1 MGLTNFTPSNPGAGN
16 VPAFP
21 VAQANDGIDQYLV
34 NLNEKHKNS
43 QPILYREAVIEQTMG
58 ILITA
63 KKPNV
68 ILIGAAGVGKTAIAE
83 DIARR
88 IANNDPSVPDALK
101 DHTLYELPLANLVAG
116 AMYQGMVEENIK
128 TVIEFLEKSKAIVFI
143 DEIHMLLSGDNS
155 YQKVA
160 QILKPALA
168 RGTIKVVGATTS
180 QEYKNLQTDP
190 AFNRRFSRVLV
201 DEFTQDQTK
210 DILTTMIPVF
220 VKHYGPLIQ
229 LGPDIIQTATI
240 IADQYHAPGNH
251 RPDTAITLLD
261 RSIATAIMARKKQEQ
276 AAANDPNLLAAINA
290 VPFIPVTESIIKK
303 TARRIMMGVAKSND
317 FDVDELKQSMTV
329 IKGQDDVV
337 DHVLD
342 KLYRR
347 SLGLRTPKQPLSFL
361 FAGPSGVG
369 KTEITRI
376 VARELTQCDP
386 IILNMTEY
394 NSSADITRIIGAP
407 PGYVGYSEHSEL
419 PFDILET
426 NPYQIILLDE
436 FEKSHPSIQALFMSV
451 LDDGVLTMAKGNTID
466 FSNSIIIATTNAGH
480 TANAKTL
487 GFTQSKAVKSHQ
499 NDVSM
504 LSKYFRPEILNRFS
518 AIYTFNPISKDTYR
532 EILQDKFLREKARL
546 MKERPGTTLPDVIP
560 DDVLDDMV
568 DKTYAEEFG
577 ARPAAKAVNEF
588 IEDCVMATI

>member
-1 MGLTNFTPSNPGAGN
+1 MGLTNFTPSNPGTGN

-518 AIYTFNPISKDTYR
+518 AIYTFNPIPKETYR

-568 DKTYAEEFG
+568 NKTYAEEFG

>member
-88 IANNDPSVPDALK
+88 ITNNDPSVPDALK

-518 AIYTFNPISKDTYR
+518 AIYTFNPISKETYR

>member
-317 FDVDELKQSMTV
+317 FDVNELKQSMTV

-518 AIYTFNPISKDTYR
+518 AIYTFNPIPKETYR

>member
-1 MGLTNFTPSNPGAGN
+1 
-16 VPAFP
+16 
-21 VAQANDGIDQYLV
+21 
-34 NLNEKHKNS
+34 
-43 QPILYREAVIEQTMG
+43 
-58 ILITA
+58 
-63 KKPNV
+63 
-68 ILIGAAGVGKTAIAE
+68 
-83 DIARR
+83 
-88 IANNDPSVPDALK
+88 
-101 DHTLYELPLANLVAG
+101 
-116 AMYQGMVEENIK
+116 
-128 TVIEFLEKSKAIVFI
+128 
-143 DEIHMLLSGDNS
+143 
-155 YQKVA
+155 
-160 QILKPALA
+160 
-168 RGTIKVVGATTS
+168 
-180 QEYKNLQTDP
+180 
-190 AFNRRFSRVLV
+190 
-201 DEFTQDQTK
+201 
-210 DILTTMIPVF
+210 
-220 VKHYGPLIQ
+220 
-229 LGPDIIQTATI
+229 
-240 IADQYHAPGNH
+240 
-251 RPDTAITLLD
+251 
-261 RSIATAIMARKKQEQ
+261 MARKKQEQ

-518 AIYTFNPISKDTYR
+518 AIYTFNPIPKETYR

>member
-21 VAQANDGIDQYLV
+21 VAQANDGVGQYLV

-88 IANNDPSVPDALK
+88 IANNDPSVPDTLK

-518 AIYTFNPISKDTYR
+518 AIYTFNPIPKETYR

>member
-1 MGLTNFTPSNPGAGN
+1 MGLTNFTPSNPGTGN

-487 GFTQSKAVKSHQ
+487 GFTQSKAIKSHQ

-518 AIYTFNPISKDTYR
+518 AIYTFNPIPKETYR